1 MTSGA
6 PAPKTV
12 LILSIILGAVFSTT
26 AFTQGIEFADG
37 LFYNDFY
44 AVTVHLSGGESF
56 TLFDAASYEGEAP
69 PWPGNEGN
77 FGAVPGSNPG
87 EEMKYFFWVRR
98 IGDTGAITYPLS
110 FSKILEIEFTGP
122 HGGTVSVLPQEG
134 ELIIGEEER
143 KVSVLVSDESDR
155 FTGWFGFREP
165 HIPSFTPAKLTLTDG
180 TEQDVFVKTD
190 GFLGGI
196 DEEFGTY
203 AMLWIRHDGIE
214 RLVFEHNG
222 SYARCPECGAIF
234 FDGRQS
240 ICPFDG
246 ETLIPP
252 RERP

>member
-6 PAPKTV
+6 LSNRTV
-12 LILSIILGAVFSTT
+12 LILTIILGAVSGTPAFS
-26 AFTQGIEFADG
+26 QGIEFADG
-37 LFYNDFY
+37 LLYNDFY
-44 AVTVHLSGGESF
+44 AVTIHHSGGKSF
-56 TLFDAASYEGEAP
+56 TIFDAASFEGEVP
-69 PWPGNEGN
+69 PWPDDKGY
-77 FGAVPGSNPG
+77 FGDVPGSNPG
-87 EEMKYFFWVRR
+87 EQMKYFFWVRR

-110 FSKILEIEFTGP
+110 FSKILEIEFTGL
-122 HGGTVSVLPQEG
+122 HGGTVSDFPREG
-134 ELIIGEEER
+134 KLIIGEEER
-143 KVSVLVSDESDR
+143 KVNVLVSDTSER
-155 FTGWFGFREP
+155 FSGWFGLREP
-165 HIPSFTPAKLTLTDG
+165 PIPSFTPARLTLTDG

-222 SYARCPECGAIF
+222 TFARCPECGAIF

-240 ICPFDG
+240 VCPFDG